1 MDRVHYILSFFNI
14 ISRYTL
20 YIIHY
25 ILIIYTLYPLSYYN
39 TYIAIIIYLSWIYN
53 DNYCLLSQIEYKCF
67 GETCM
72 FTKIKRV
79 SIGEKYLLLSSQLIK
94 FFLLP

>member
-1 MDRVHYILSFFNI
+1 MIISKYIL
-14 ISRYTL
+14 
-20 YIIHY
+20 YIAHY
-25 ILIIYTLYPLSYYN
+25 ILIIYTLYLLSYYN
-39 TYIAIIIYLSWIYN
+39 TYIAILIYLSWIYN
-53 DNYCLLSQIEYKCF
+53 DNYCLLSQIEYKCY

-79 SIGEKYLLLSSQLIK
+79 SRGEKYLLLSSQIIK

>member
-1 MDRVHYILSFFNI
+1 MIISKYIL
-14 ISRYTL
+14 
-20 YIIHY
+20 YIAHY

-39 TYIAIIIYLSWIYN
+39 TYIAILMYLSWIYN
-53 DNYCLLSQIEYKCF
+53 DNYCLLSQIEYKCY

-79 SIGEKYLLLSSQLIK
+79 SRGEKYLLLSSQIIK
-94 FFLLP
+94 FLLP

>member
-1 MDRVHYILSFFNI
+1 MVHVHYILRSFNI

-20 YIIHY
+20 YITHY

-67 GETCM
+67 AKTFM

-79 SIGEKYLLLSSQLIK
+79 SIGEKYLLLSSQIIK

>member
-1 MDRVHYILSFFNI
+1 MI
-14 ISRYTL
+14 ISKYTL
-20 YIIHY
+20 YIAHY
-25 ILIIYTLYPLSYYN
+25 ILIIYTLYQLSHYN
-39 TYIAIIIYLSWIYN
+39 TYIAILIYLSWIYN
-53 DNYCLLSQIEYKCF
+53 DNYCLLSQIEYKCY

-79 SIGEKYLLLSSQLIK
+79 SRGEKYLLLSSQIIK